1 MAKKPRPLTDPPDE
15 IEPGPLDEDAGRRR
29 LPPLSMLRAFEAVG
43 RHGSM
48 RKAAEDLGVC
58 HTVVSRHVQN
68 LQDWFG
74 TRLVETGPR
83 GVALTEHG
91 HLVYAAT
98 AAAFDRIAEATA
110 ELRPNR
116 AGARQLRLWC
126 VPGLASRWLPPRL
139 SDLQAALPGVEIV
152 VRATTERPDF
162 KHGDAD
168 AAVLF
173 GEEGPENGRS
183 LLLERTRIF
192 PVASPDWVATHPPIE
207 TLGDLAKCFLIHED
221 SRDQWRR
228 FFRTAGHEPPAALHG
243 PRLWYASSAHEAALA
258 GQGVALATR
267 LQAADDLVAGRLV
280 ELLDTEVCLG
290 GYWFVAPE
298 ARWNTAG
305 VVRLRHWFEAQV
317 GTTEGG
323 LPPERAI

>member
-1 MAKKPRPLTDPPDE
+1 MAKSRDRRDPP
-15 IEPGPLDEDAGRRR
+15 PDAAAATIGDDDRRRR

-48 RKAAEDLGVC
+48 RKAADDLGVC

-83 GVALTEHG
+83 GVALTEQG
-91 HLVYAAT
+91 ALVYAAT

-110 ELRPNR
+110 ELRPDR
-116 AGARQLRLWC
+116 VGARQLRLWC

-152 VRATTERPDF
+152 VRATTEKPDL
-162 KHGDAD
+162 KRGDAD
-168 AAVLF
+168 AVICF
-173 GEEGPENGRS
+173 GETPPEGGRA
-183 LLLERTRIF
+183 LQLERTRIF
-192 PVASPDWVATHPPIE
+192 PVASPEWIERQPPIE

-228 FFRTAGHEPPAALHG
+228 FFRAAGHEPPSTLHG

-280 ELLDTEVCLG
+280 ELLATEVCLG
-290 GYWFVAPE
+290 GYWFVAAE
-298 ARWNTAG
+298 QRWDTA
-305 VVRLRHWFEAQV
+305 VILRLRQWFAASV
-317 GTTEGG
+317 ATTDGG
-323 LPPERAI
+323 LLVAD

>member
-1 MAKKPRPLTDPPDE
+1 MAKSRGPSRPPSE
-15 IEPGPLDEDAGRRR
+15 IEGGAIGEDDRRRR

-48 RKAAEDLGVC
+48 RKAADDLGVC

-83 GVALTEHG
+83 GVALTEQG

-110 ELRPNR
+110 ELRPDR

-152 VRATTERPDF
+152 VRGTTERPDL
-162 KHGDAD
+162 KRGDAD
-168 AAVLF
+168 AAICF
-173 GEEGPENGRS
+173 GEIAPEGGRAQ
-183 LLLERTRIF
+183 LLERTRIF
-192 PVASPDWVATHPPIE
+192 PVASPEWIARQPPIE
-207 TLGDLAKCFLIHED
+207 TLADLARCFLIHED

-228 FFRTAGHEPPAALHG
+228 FFRSAGHEPPSTLHG

-280 ELLDTEVCLG
+280 ELLSTEVCLG
-290 GYWFVAPE
+290 GYWFVAGE
-298 ARWNTAG
+298 QRWDTA
-305 VVRLRHWFEAQV
+305 VILRLRQWFATSV
-317 GTTEGG
+317 ATTEGG
-323 LPPERAI
+323 LLDED